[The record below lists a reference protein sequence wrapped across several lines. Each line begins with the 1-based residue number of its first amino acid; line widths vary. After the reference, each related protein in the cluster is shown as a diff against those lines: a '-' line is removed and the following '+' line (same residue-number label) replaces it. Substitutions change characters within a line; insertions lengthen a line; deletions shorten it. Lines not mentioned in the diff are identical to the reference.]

1 MKVLS
6 IDVGI
11 KNLACCELYVDNKD
25 YTIHS
30 WDVIDLCETK
40 NEKCLCLNK
49 NGKICNKKGIYHK
62 NEIYYC
68 KKHAELSDY
77 LIPSKELTIKKLK
90 KKKIQDLK
98 DLCDKFNITIISP
111 ALKNNIV
118 LSIENYV
125 NEKCLSKIE
134 STNANDMDLITIGRK
149 INELLSKKNENI
161 FDIVLIENQIS
172 PIANRMKTIQGMI
185 CQYFIMNNVKN
196 IEFVSSIN
204 KLKDFDIGKSSSYS
218 ERKKKSISITKELL
232 KEDNSSK
239 IFDTSKKKDDLADC
253 FLQGLWYLKNKN
265 III

>member
-1 MKVLS
+1 MNLLS

-11 KNLACCELYVDNKD
+11 KNLACCSLCIDNND
-25 YTIHS
+25 YTINS

-49 NGKICNKKGIYHK
+49 NGSTCNKKGIYYK
-62 NEIYYC
+62 NETYYC
-68 KKHAELSDY
+68 KKHAELSNY
-77 LIPSKELTIKKLK
+77 LIPSKELAVKKLK
-90 KKKIQDLK
+90 KKKIQVLK
-98 DLCDKFNITIISP
+98 DLCDKLNITIISP

-125 NEKCLSKIE
+125 SERCLEKVE
-134 STNANDMDLITIGRK
+134 TTNANNMDLITIGRK
-149 INELLSKKNENI
+149 INELLSKKYENI

-185 CQYFIMNNVKN
+185 CQYFIMNNVKK

-204 KLKDFDIGKSSSYS
+204 KLKDFDIGKSTSYS

-232 KEDNSSK
+232 KQDNSSK
-239 IFDTSKKKDDLADC
+239 IFEESKKKDDLADC

-265 III
+265 IIN

>member
-1 MKVLS
+1 MNVLS

-11 KNLACCELYVDNKD
+11 KNLACCSLYVDNND
-25 YTIHS
+25 YTINS

-49 NGKICNKKGIYHK
+49 NGSVCNNKGIYHK
-62 NEIYYC
+62 NEVYYC
-68 KKHAELSDY
+68 KKHAELSNY
-77 LIPSKELTIKKLK
+77 LIPCKELTIKKLK
-90 KKKIQDLK
+90 KKKIQELK
-98 DLCDKFNITIISP
+98 DLCDKFNITVISP

-125 NEKCLSKIE
+125 NERCLEKVE
-134 STNANDMDLITIGRK
+134 NTNANNMDLITIGRK
-149 INELLSKKNENI
+149 INELLSKKYENS

-185 CQYFIMNNVKN
+185 CQYFIMNNAKM

-204 KLKDFDIGKSSSYS
+204 KLKDFDIGKSTSYS
-218 ERKKKSISITKELL
+218 ERKKKSISITKKLL
-232 KEDNSSK
+232 KEDDSSK
-239 IFDTSKKKDDLADC
+239 IFDKSKKKDDLADC
-253 FLQGLWYLKNKN
+253 FLQGLWYLKDKN